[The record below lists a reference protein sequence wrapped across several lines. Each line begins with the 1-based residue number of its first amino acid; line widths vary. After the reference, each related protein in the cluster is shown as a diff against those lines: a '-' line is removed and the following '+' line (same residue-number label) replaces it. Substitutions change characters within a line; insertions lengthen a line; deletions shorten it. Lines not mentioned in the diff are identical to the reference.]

1 MANTNNNTTAADKY
15 EMTVNDVNLAQGM
28 IQILQRNGAIFYVTI
43 PGTNYGWMGHPFI
56 LKGTEYQRTL
66 AAMLSYA
73 RTRNMPIAI
82 ELSGTV
88 NTSTKKTWRAMVDL
102 RDAAAVMEKRGIE
115 LYSTTPKE
123 GMTVSD
129 WPKKNS
135 PKA

>member
-1 MANTNNNTTAADKY
+1 MSNTNTNTAADKY

-56 LKGTEYQRTL
+56 IKGTEYQCAL
-66 AAMLSYA
+66 SSMLSYA
-73 RTRNMPIAI
+73 RTRHMAITI
-82 ELSGTV
+82 ELSGAV

-129 WPKKNS
+129 WPKKNN
-135 PKA
+135 PQV